1 MIERYLKH
9 SISFVIFIVPIYIY
23 FNPPQDRD
31 AGPMMA
37 YSLLFFPLL
46 FLSILFSIIILFSS
60 ILNFKSNKIENSLL
74 IISTFPTIILL
85 VLGFAHF

>member
-1 MIERYLKH
+1 MIEKYLKQA
-9 SISFVIFIVPIYIY
+9 ISCIIFIVPTYIY

-37 YSLLFFPLL
+37 YSLLFFPYLL
-46 FLSILFSIIILFSS
+46 LSCLFSIIILFSS
-60 ILNFKSNKIENSLL
+60 HLNFKSNKIENSLL

-85 VLGFAHF
+85 VLFFTNL